1 MPLARS
7 TISNQ
12 VVLCSPCDVVIEWH
26 HETIEG
32 LLRSLM
38 SMHDDIRIQAIAV
51 CATAA
56 LERPRIAVSQED
68 LGESQVGLLENKHY
82 GQWHK
87 VKSYLPF

>member
-1 MPLARS
+1 
-7 TISNQ
+7 
-12 VVLCSPCDVVIEWH
+12 
-26 HETIEG
+26 
-32 LLRSLM
+32 M

-87 VKSYLPF
+87 VKSYLPFWKFLLCHFTFTEDLP